1 MMEKAENKKRIRKVF
16 KNFDFNRVKEYP
28 LPIIILILKDK
39 TVADSFRKYLFER
52 KNITS
57 KDVDLML
64 TYLCQIDFTD
74 ADVLNLLEKYAPMGQ
89 IISKIMNSDLAHLQ
103 PGYYGLQNSQVQKL
117 CSMAEVIEQVRHR
130 VFNERIGSFSVA
142 LNHLLN
148 ELHGICYQIDGNG
161 NKRKEYDANQVVQ
174 YLQAQS
180 ISHDA
185 GTRDDYS

>member
-89 IISKIMNSDLAHLQ
+89 IISKIMNSDLAHL
-103 PGYYGLQNSQVQKL
+103 
-117 CSMAEVIEQVRHR
+117 
-130 VFNERIGSFSVA
+130 
-142 LNHLLN
+142 
-148 ELHGICYQIDGNG
+148 
-161 NKRKEYDANQVVQ
+161 
-174 YLQAQS
+174 
-180 ISHDA
+180 
-185 GTRDDYS
+185 